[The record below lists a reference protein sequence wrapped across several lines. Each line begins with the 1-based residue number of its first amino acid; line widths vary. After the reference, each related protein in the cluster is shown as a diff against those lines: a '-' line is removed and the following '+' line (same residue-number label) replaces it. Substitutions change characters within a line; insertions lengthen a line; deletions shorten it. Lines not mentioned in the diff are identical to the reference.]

1 VDIEALVVAMR
12 ESGGVEIKD
21 RSERLNLYPACFIG
35 SEAVDWLMQK
45 QSCTREEAIQL
56 GQLLIERGIIHH
68 VYDEHPFRDGYV
80 FYRFYTDEQ

>member
-1 VDIEALVVAMR
+1 
-12 ESGGVEIKD
+12 
-21 RSERLNLYPACFIG
+21 
-35 SEAVDWLMQK
+35 MQK

-56 GQLLIERGIIHH
+56 GQLLIEQGIIHH